1 MNATVHTALI
11 LDQQRATQLDRDIAV
26 RRSIAER
33 LVQHPA
39 PRRSASVVIRLF
51 GRTARPAVRAAH

>member
-11 LDQQRATQLDRDIAV
+11 LDRQRAAHLDRELAV

-33 LVQHPA
+33 PAEAVA
-39 PRRSASVVIRLF
+39 PRRSVKRLTF
-51 GRTARPAVRAAH
+51 GRTARPVVRAAH